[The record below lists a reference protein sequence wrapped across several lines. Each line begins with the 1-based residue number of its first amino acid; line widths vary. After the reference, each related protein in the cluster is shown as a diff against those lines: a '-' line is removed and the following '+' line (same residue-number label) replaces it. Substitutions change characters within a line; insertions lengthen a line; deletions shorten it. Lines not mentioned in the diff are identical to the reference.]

1 MSEPKRTPAPPVPC
15 AVWLTVQFNG
25 RTDSFSR
32 RVFAER
38 LARFLAGTGIRP
50 VVSPRLIGLH
60 HPSGFSPF
68 EISLITSWLKAQPEV
83 RSHDFMEPVP
93 SLLRKGSNHG

>member
-32 RVFAER
+32 RLFAER

-68 EISLITSWLKAQPEV
+68 EISLITLARSGLMLCSAILKN
-83 RSHDFMEPVP
+83 RP
-93 SLLRKGSNHG
+93 SAFSPMLRR